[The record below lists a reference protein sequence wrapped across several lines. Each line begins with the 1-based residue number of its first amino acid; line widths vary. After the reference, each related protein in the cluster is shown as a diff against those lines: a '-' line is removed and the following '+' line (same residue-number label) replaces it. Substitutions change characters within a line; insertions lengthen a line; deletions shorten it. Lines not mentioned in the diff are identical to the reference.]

1 MPPSLAPRRAE
12 SRATEF
18 GPEDLGPVGLR
29 VRRIIEERIIT
40 NALRPGERLSENDLA
55 TMLGVSRQ
63 PVREALIRLSEAGLV
78 RVLPQRGTVVTRISV
93 ARAESARFL
102 RATIECALVRKTAT
116 RADDAAIARMR
127 SLIADQA
134 EAVHAGDHAGFL
146 ALDDALHRAF
156 AAATNHEDVWRIL
169 HNVKL
174 QMDRVR
180 YLSLPDATPAARLL
194 EQHAAIVDAIEARD
208 PNAAEAV
215 MRLHLSELLI
225 SLPRLI
231 VTMPDY
237 FDQGENR

>member
-1 MPPSLAPRRAE
+1 MPPQIAARRTDR
-12 SRATEF
+12 SATEL
-18 GPEDLGPVGLR
+18 GSEQLGPVGLR

-55 TMLGVSRQ
+55 AQLGVSRQ

-78 RVLPQRGTVVTRISV
+78 QVLPQRGTVVSRISA

-102 RATIECALVRKTAT
+102 RASVESAVAREAAT
-116 RADDAAIARMR
+116 RADAAAIARMR
-127 SLIADQA
+127 GLIADQA
-134 EAVHAGDHAGFL
+134 EAVRAGDHAGFL
-146 ALDDALHRAF
+146 ALDDALHRAV
-156 AAATNHEDVWRIL
+156 AATTDHEDVWRIL
-169 HNVKL
+169 HHVKL

-194 EQHAAIVDAIEARD
+194 EQHTAIVDAIEARD

-231 VTMPDY
+231 ATMPQY
-237 FDQGENR
+237 FVN